1 MEGEREIKEEEF
13 EEYLSTEKSKIQ
25 SEIENKAQEGTAH
38 HASSS
43 GPLSKDEIEKAL
55 QELPLVGS
63 LREVYN
69 FLSKSFL
76 DVNVEYGVINEISI
90 RIGQSFFFCS
100 LLKQFISLPKFFK
113 Q

>member
-90 RIGQSFFFCS
+90 RIGQSFFF
-100 LLKQFISLPKFFK
+100 LLFAEAIYFFTEIF
-113 Q
+113 

>member
-1 MEGEREIKEEEF
+1 M
-13 EEYLSTEKSKIQ
+13 TEKSKIQ
-25 SEIENKAQEGTAH
+25 SEIENKAQEETAH
-38 HASSS
+38 NALFS

-76 DVNVEYGVINEISI
+76 DVNVEYGVIDEITI
-90 RIGQSFFFCS
+90 RIGQRCYFLFAEVIYFFIKIF
-100 LLKQFISLPKFFK
+100 
-113 Q
+113 